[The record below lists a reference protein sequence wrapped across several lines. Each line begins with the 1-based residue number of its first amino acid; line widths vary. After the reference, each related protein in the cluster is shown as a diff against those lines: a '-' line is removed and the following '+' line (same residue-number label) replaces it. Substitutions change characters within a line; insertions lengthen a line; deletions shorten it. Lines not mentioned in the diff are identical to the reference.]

1 MARLA
6 ERQHGVV
13 ARRQLLELGIGRRA
27 IGNRLSA
34 GRLHPI
40 HRGVYAVGHR
50 IIPARGRWMAAVLAG
65 GPGAVLSHRSAG
77 SLWGML
83 RSARTVAD
91 VTNVGR
97 HRPRAGVR
105 LHRSRLPSDEVTSVD
120 EIPVTSPPRTLLDLA
135 AVLGAHALERAME
148 QAEAL
153 RLTDSLRLD
162 DVLMRY
168 PRRPGTAA
176 LREILARG
184 YAASTVTR
192 SDLEDRFLAFLDARG
207 LPRPQVNVGIEV
219 RGRWMECDCVWRSH
233 RLIVEL
239 DSRGFHGTGAAFE
252 RDRARDRALQASGW
266 RVVRV
271 TWRQLH
277 DDGDRVAADLR
288 ELMAIPP

>member
-91 VTNVGR
+91 VTTVGR

-192 SDLEDRFLAFLDARG
+192 SKLEDRFLAFLDARG